1 MKRVNQHPP
10 ESANPTGRTYWRSQG
25 ELHDTPEFRAYLEK
39 EFPAGAAEMETD
51 ELSRRSFLGL
61 MGASMALAG
70 FGMSGCRRP
79 ESNFVPFAK
88 SVEWQIPGELLHY
101 ATSMPRRGA
110 SMPLVISTTDGRPI
124 KVEGN
129 PLHPSSGGGSDAY
142 AQASILDL
150 YDPDRSRSFFFKQNP
165 IGQDKFATWVKQ
177 LRTELAADRGASL
190 AFLVSDSNSPTR
202 ARLQA
207 ELTRQFPAATWTVW
221 DVFSDANEREAAKAA
236 FGNERIRV
244 IPKFRQADV
253 VVALDSD
260 FLDEDE
266 GGLEASRDF
275 MAKRRVTKAEDA
287 MNRLYVVENR
297 YTITGG
303 IADHRLRA
311 PAGQIGAVAVALAK
325 AMVDAGVG
333 ALQSVLSVVPAI
345 ELKKF
350 EQSSAWI
357 TEAAKDLAANAGRAL
372 VVVGP
377 NQPAWVHAL
386 GWSINQALGGFGK
399 TVVATESGSAASTS
413 LADLTKKLESG
424 AIKTLVISGPNPV
437 YSAPSDLKFA
447 EALKKVANVVHHGCH
462 RDETGLVAQWHVP
475 AAHYLE
481 SWGDGRAADGSYVAT
496 QPMILPLHGGVS
508 ELELLGHLAGREK
521 IEGPTLIQETFKTIN
536 KNSDEATAWNTFLRE
551 GFAAGSA
558 PAATAAAFNAEGAR
572 GFVQANFKSTPV
584 PTVEAFEVVLIPDY
598 SVYDGRYANN
608 GWLQEMPDPITKL
621 TWDNAVLM
629 NTAMAKKL
637 GIRTSEDSENFKN
650 TKELQPR
657 DGQGTGV
664 WGDMVEITV
673 GNRKIQAGVLISPG
687 HADHSVSIALGYGR
701 KAGGK
706 LAVKNTGGDNF
717 VGWDAYPLRT
727 TAEPYVVSGAKITRL
742 AGSEPHLFATTQ
754 QYFYMEGRALARE
767 LPIALYRQDG
777 HNGFDEHGKSFIQKF
792 GMDSHIP
799 PAADIYTNPPL
810 NGLHKWGM
818 AIDLNTCTGC
828 NACVIACQAENNI
841 PIVGKEQVRRGRVMH
856 WIRMD
861 RYYSSIDEKD
871 GDPQVLMQPVTCHHC
886 ESAPCETVCP
896 VNATIHTEEG
906 LNSMAY
912 NRCIG
917 TRYCANNCPYKVR
930 RFNYFDYNQRPL
942 DKLAWGPLFT
952 EKKMEETLKLS
963 KNPNVTVRMRGV
975 MEKCTFCVQRIEE
988 AKIKQ
993 LRVARDSNN
1002 VKIPTDSFKVACQ
1015 QACPTEA
1022 IVFGDLND
1030 PNSKVVAMKKQ
1041 DRDYRMLE
1049 YLNVKPRL
1057 SYQAR
1062 LRNPNPKMPGAD
1074 KVGMTSPHPHGDS
1087 H

>member
-1 MKRVNQHPP
+1 MKRVNQHPT
-10 ESANPTGRTYWRSQG
+10 ESANPTGRTYWRSHG
-25 ELHDTPEFRAYLEK
+25 ELHDTPEFRGYLER
-39 EFPAGAAEMETD
+39 EFPAGAAEMQGD

-61 MGASMALAG
+61 MGASLALAG
-70 FGMSGCRRP
+70 FGLSGCRRP

-101 ATSMPRRGA
+101 ATAMPRRGA
-110 SMPLVISTTDGRPI
+110 TMPLVVATTDGRPI

-129 PLHPSSGGGSDAY
+129 PLHPASGGGTDAF

-150 YDPDRSRSFFFKQNP
+150 YDPDRSRSFLFQGKP
-165 IGQDKFATWVKQ
+165 SSKEKFAAWVKE
-177 LRTELAADRGASL
+177 LRTAAAADRGASL
-190 AFLVSDSNSPTR
+190 AFLVGDSNSPTR

-207 ELTRQFPAATWTVW
+207 EVAKQFPSATWCVW
-221 DVFSDANEREAAKAA
+221 DVFSDQNEREAAKAV
-236 FGNERIRV
+236 FGNEKVRV
-244 IPKFRQADV
+244 HPKFGAADV
-253 VVALDSD
+253 VLALDCD

-275 MAKRRVTKAEDA
+275 MAKRRVGKAEDS

-333 ALQSVLSVVPAI
+333 ALQDILSVVPAT

-350 EQSSAWI
+350 EQSSPWI
-357 TEAAKDLAANAGRAL
+357 TEAAKDLAANAGKA
-372 VVVGP
+372 VVLVGP
-377 NQPAWVHAL
+377 HQPGWVHAL
-386 GWSINQALGGFGK
+386 GWAINQALGGFGK
-399 TVVATESGSAASTS
+399 TVVTAESGSAAATS
-413 LADLTKKLESG
+413 LADLVKKIESG
-424 AIKTLVISGPNPV
+424 AIKTLVISGWNPV
-437 YSAPSDLKFA
+437 YAAPSDLKFA
-447 EALKKVANVVHHGCH
+447 EAIKKVATVVHLGSHV
-462 RDETGLVAQWHVP
+462 DETGALATWHVP

-481 SWGDGRAADGSYVAT
+481 SWGDGLAEDGSYVGT
-496 QPMILPLHGGVS
+496 QPMILPLHGGLS
-508 ELELLGHLAGREK
+508 ELEVIAHVTGREK
-521 IEGPTLIQETFKTIN
+521 IDGPALIQETFKSYN
-536 KNSDEATAWNTFLRE
+536 KNADEATAWNAFLRE
-551 GFAAGSA
+551 GYVAGSA
-558 PAATAAAFNAEGAR
+558 PAASTAAYNGGAAKS
-572 GFVQANFKSTPV
+572 FVQTNFKSTPV
-584 PTVEAFEVVLIPDY
+584 PTADAFEVVLIPDY

-608 GWLQEMPDPITKL
+608 GWMQEMPDPITKL

-629 NTAMAKKL
+629 NMAMAKKL
-637 GIRTSEDSENFKN
+637 GVKTSDISENFAK

-664 WGDMVEITV
+664 WGDIVEISV
-673 GNRKIQAGVLISPG
+673 GGRKIQAGVIVSPG

-706 LAVKNTGGDNF
+706 IATKNTSGEA

-742 AGSEPHLFATTQ
+742 ADAKPHLFATTQ
-754 QYFYMEGRALARE
+754 QYFHMEGRALVRE
-767 LPIALYRQDG
+767 LPIETYKHHA
-777 HNGFDEHGKSFIQKF
+777 GFDEHGKSFVQKF

-810 NGLHKWGM
+810 NGIHKWGM

-828 NACVIACQAENNI
+828 NACVVACQAENNI

-861 RYYSSIDEKD
+861 RYYSTIDDKD
-871 GDPQVLMQPVTCHHC
+871 ADPQVLMQPVTCHHC

-942 DKLAWGPLFT
+942 DQLVWGPFA
-952 EKKMEETLKLS
+952 EKGMEETLKLA

-1002 VKIPTDSFKVACQ
+1002 VKVPTDSFKVACQ
-1015 QACPTEA
+1015 QVCPTEA

-1030 PNSKVVAMKKQ
+1030 PKSKVVAMKKQ

-1049 YLNVKPRL
+1049 YLNIKPRL

-1062 LRNPNPKMPGAD
+1062 LRNPNAKMPGAA
-1074 KVGMTSPHPHGDS
+1074 KVGMTSDFPHGDS